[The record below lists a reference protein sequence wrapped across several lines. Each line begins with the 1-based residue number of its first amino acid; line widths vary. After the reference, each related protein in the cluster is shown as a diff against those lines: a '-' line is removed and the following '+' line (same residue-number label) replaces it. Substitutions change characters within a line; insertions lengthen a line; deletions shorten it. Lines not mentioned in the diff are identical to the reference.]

1 MPDEWLLSLM
11 LVVVRLAALT
21 VRALATVVMVV

>member
-21 VRALATVVMVV
+21 VRVLATVVMVV